1 MEEDE
6 IGFQKREIQKRKIFE
21 TDIFPVDTIITINS
35 GKSEIIEKRTISCM
49 INQFSR

>member
-6 IGFQKREIQKRKIFE
+6 IGFQKRDIQKKTIVE
-21 TDIFPVDTIITINS
+21 TEISSVDTIITINS

>member
-1 MEEDE
+1 MDE
-6 IGFQKREIQKRKIFE
+6 NKKGYQKREIQKRTIVE
-21 TDIFPVDTIITINS
+21 IDIFPVDTIITINS